1 MTLLTIFCPECTP
14 WLLLMLAGAW
24 ILGWLFWAMFKGS
37 SYQSQIKQLSGDLE
51 DTQKVNTV
59 LQKDMAEANYKM
71 EKQATDY
78 AEMQQKY
85 ADLDI
90 RYKAQGE
97 ALQAAKSG
105 IDPDASNWER
115 RLAKM
120 GDELTTVKAAKEQ
133 LQADFNKIK
142 ADYEALKPSV

>member
-1 MTLLTIFCPECTP
+1 
-14 WLLLMLAGAW
+14 MLAGAW